1 MEIDSAPH
9 QDLNSSRNLS
19 ASRMNLLNSLRSS
32 IALLVYW
39 PCLRVFWLPLGGD
52 GSWKFLYH
60 HKNSA
65 GARTR
70 GDQLY
75 VRTGGRVWRAAGEE
89 ASTRLVFAKRSAKN
103 ACSTF
108 EDRTVRQY
116 YYIDLRTVI
125 RYAVLP

>member
-75 VRTGGRVWRAAGEE
+75 GRTGGRVWRAAGEE
-89 ASTRLVFAKRSAKN
+89 ASTRLV
-103 ACSTF
+103 
-108 EDRTVRQY
+108 
-116 YYIDLRTVI
+116 LRNEVQKT
-125 RYAVLP
+125 RARH